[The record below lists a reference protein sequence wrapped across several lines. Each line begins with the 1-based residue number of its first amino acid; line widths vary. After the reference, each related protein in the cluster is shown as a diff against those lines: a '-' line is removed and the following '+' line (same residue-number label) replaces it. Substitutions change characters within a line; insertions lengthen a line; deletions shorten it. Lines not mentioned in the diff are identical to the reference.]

1 MQILGNFR
9 RHFVNLWKDWDQ
21 NAIWKSLMA
30 FFVIVGKFNLSV
42 GLLYKSGLGLIL
54 FEFEKGV
61 VFEFLA
67 GLSENVRL
75 NAMGRYRLRGWAWNE
90 LSVFQ
95 IGLAL

>member
-1 MQILGNFR
+1 MKILGNFR
-9 RHFVNLWKDWDQ
+9 GHFVNLWKDWDQ

-30 FFVIVGKFNLSV
+30 FFVIVGKFNLIV

-67 GLSENVRL
+67 GLSEKCETQCNGQV
-75 NAMGRYRLRGWAWNE
+75 
-90 LSVFQ
+90 
-95 IGLAL
+95 

>member
-9 RHFVNLWKDWDQ
+9 GHFVNLWKDWDQ

-42 GLLYKSGLGLIL
+42 GLLYKSGLGLML

-67 GLSENVRL
+67 GLSEKCETQCNGQV
-75 NAMGRYRLRGWAWNE
+75 
-90 LSVFQ
+90 
-95 IGLAL
+95 

>member
-9 RHFVNLWKDWDQ
+9 GHFINLWKDWDQ

-61 VFEFLA
+61 VFEFSA
-67 GLSENVRL
+67 GLSEKCETQ
-75 NAMGRYRLRGWAWNE
+75 WAGID
-90 LSVFQ
+90 SQV
-95 IGLAL
+95 GLEMS

>member
-9 RHFVNLWKDWDQ
+9 GHFVNLWKDWDQ

-67 GLSENVRL
+67 GLSEKCETQCNGQV
-75 NAMGRYRLRGWAWNE
+75 
-90 LSVFQ
+90 
-95 IGLAL
+95 

>member
-9 RHFVNLWKDWDQ
+9 GHFINLWKDWDQ

-67 GLSENVRL
+67 GLSEKCETQCNGQV
-75 NAMGRYRLRGWAWNE
+75 
-90 LSVFQ
+90 
-95 IGLAL
+95 

>member
-1 MQILGNFR
+1 MKILGNFR
-9 RHFVNLWKDWDQ
+9 GHFVNLWKDWDQ

-67 GLSENVRL
+67 GLSEKCETQCNGQV
-75 NAMGRYRLRGWAWNE
+75 
-90 LSVFQ
+90 
-95 IGLAL
+95 

>member
-9 RHFVNLWKDWDQ
+9 GHFVNLWKDWDQ

-42 GLLYKSGLGLIL
+42 GLFNLSVGLLYKSGLGLIL

-67 GLSENVRL
+67 GLSEKCETQCNGQV
-75 NAMGRYRLRGWAWNE
+75 
-90 LSVFQ
+90 
-95 IGLAL
+95 

>member
-9 RHFVNLWKDWDQ
+9 GHFVNLWKDWDQ

-67 GLSENVRL
+67 GLSGKCETQCNGQV
-75 NAMGRYRLRGWAWNE
+75 
-90 LSVFQ
+90 
-95 IGLAL
+95 

>member
-9 RHFVNLWKDWDQ
+9 GHFVNLWKDWDQ

-61 VFEFLA
+61 VLEFLA
-67 GLSENVRL
+67 GLSEKCETQCNGQV
-75 NAMGRYRLRGWAWNE
+75 
-90 LSVFQ
+90 
-95 IGLAL
+95 

>member
-1 MQILGNFR
+1 MTSRAFVQILGNFR
-9 RHFVNLWKDWDQ
+9 GHFVNLWKDWDQ

-54 FEFEKGV
+54 FEFEKGI

-67 GLSENVRL
+67 GLSEKCETQCNGQV
-75 NAMGRYRLRGWAWNE
+75 
-90 LSVFQ
+90 
-95 IGLAL
+95 